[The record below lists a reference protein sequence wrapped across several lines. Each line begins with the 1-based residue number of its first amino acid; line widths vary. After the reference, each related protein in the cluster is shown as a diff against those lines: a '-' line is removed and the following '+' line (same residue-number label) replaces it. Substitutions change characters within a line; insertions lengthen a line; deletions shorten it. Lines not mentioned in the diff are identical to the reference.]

1 MSWAFPRTDGLNRW
15 NAAVD
20 RAKEKLTPEIL
31 EIIKDEATRREDNLP
46 VIYHYSKN
54 RVGHI
59 FERVRDAREQAAKAT
74 TGNVGAADTEVGRGS
89 QEGLAGTE
97 GRNAPAPVH
106 APGSEK
112 LKPFR
117 PPQNTCPKSGST
129 IPSTATLCD

>member
-1 MSWAFPRTDGLNRW
+1 
-15 NAAVD
+15 VD

-89 QEGLAGTE
+89 QEGLAGAE
-97 GRNAPAPVH
+97 GRNAPEPVRP
-106 APGSEK
+106 AGRK
-112 LKPFR
+112 TLKPFR
-117 PPQNTCPKSGST
+117 PPQNTYRFMISGREGRGFEEMPAS
-129 IPSTATLCD
+129 